1 MTYGRGSISYV
12 DKDLNMIPFG
22 IAYTLKT
29 NPGLIKGLYMLRHQ
43 EKSFYLRI
51 RELISEL
58 REAKREV

>member
-1 MTYGRGSISYV
+1 MTYGRGPGNCV
-12 DKDLNMIPFG
+12 DKDLNLVPFG
-22 IAYTLKT
+22 ISYTIKT

-43 EKSFYLRI
+43 EKRFYLRI